1 MARLRDEREA
11 DRKAR
16 ELLCEGLQE
25 HPFQNE
31 EITEVLSQWILMHAS
46 CQLPWTSHRMAS
58 STVTASAQPMS
69 QLSWAHPSRI
79 FQASHLSPVQRPR
92 PQEVDA
98 STHRSRSDL
107 GSGMRACE
115 GLGTASVV
123 AHHDSMLV
131 QGLGML

>member
-69 QLSWAHPSRI
+69 QLPPCQPLRSY
-79 FQASHLSPVQRPR
+79 QASQFESTNKPMPHD
-92 PQEVDA
+92 VDV
-98 STHRSRSDL
+98 STQMS
-107 GSGMRACE
+107 GSKSGSFTNCWV
-115 GLGTASVV
+115 GL
-123 AHHDSMLV
+123 
-131 QGLGML
+131 QP